1 MVDEERPSVAE
12 VRERIDNMFTA
23 RPRGKVYQNA
33 IKFVYLTASRVS
45 EIAGEYAPMG
55 RDAIRT
61 EINGVEAVLFRIQ
74 TARRKG
80 RVRPVAIP
88 LKHEPWAESLLKW
101 FEVYDDS
108 PPFGSLTMRS
118 FQREAGL
125 IFNGLMWPVEDYQ
138 KVVYV
143 DTSSLKIIDERHK
156 AGGMKEYLVEF
167 PDKERRWVD
176 DPKVRVDTIIK
187 EHHLRP
193 FSMQSLRQ
201 LRFWELRNI
210 YHFSDSQ
217 LNVFTGSARS
227 VTDLRFPLSLDGY
240 TKDTPKTEEEQI
252 EALKVSA
259 SIYFKNLLTTRGGL
273 KYRQ

>member
-1 MVDEERPSVAE
+1 MMDEERPSVAE
-12 VRERIDNMFTA
+12 VRERIDNMLTA

-33 IKFVYLTASRVS
+33 LKFAYLTASRVS
-45 EIAGEYAPMG
+45 EVAGEYALLG

-61 EINGVEAVLFRIQ
+61 EIFDIEAVLFRIQ

-101 FEVYDDS
+101 FEVHDDA

-125 IFNGLMWPVEDYQ
+125 VFDGLMWPVEDYQ
-138 KVVYV
+138 KLVYV
-143 DTSSLKIIDERHK
+143 DIDSLKIIKERNI
-156 AGGMKEYLVEF
+156 AGGLKEYLVEF
-167 PDKERRWVD
+167 PDMERRWVD
-176 DPKVRVDTIIK
+176 DPKVRVNTIIK
-187 EHHLRP
+187 ERHLRP
-193 FSMQSLRQ
+193 FSMLSLRQ
-201 LRFWELRNI
+201 LRLWELREF
-210 YHFSDSQ
+210 YHFTDSQ

-227 VTDLRFPLSLDGY
+227 VTDLRFPPSLEDY
-240 TKDTPKTEEEQI
+240 TMNAPKTEEEQI

-259 SIYFKNLLTTRGGL
+259 AIYFKNLLAAKREL
-273 KYRQ
+273 RYR